1 MQGTLEHM
9 ILESSPAS
17 DMIQVDEGVEAALEC
32 GGMLGSQG
40 SLTTKACPEE
50 GEGRG

>member
-17 DMIQVDEGVEAALEC
+17 DVIQVDEGVEWALEC
-32 GGMLGSQG
+32 GRMLGSQG
-40 SLTTKACPEE
+40 PLTRACPEE
-50 GEGRG
+50 GEGMG